1 MAHKTLTE
9 EEKKLLLE
17 RAYAEYL
24 KQNGIK
30 EDPLSEVD
38 KPVDSINVKK
48 TEDSLQEA
56 KLEAIAQAERSAV
69 ATEVEQPKES
79 VKAKKSSK
87 DSKADKADKAEKKA
101 DKKAS
106 KKERKKE
113 SKLANKKEN
122 KVAKKDK
129 KPKKPKKHPIVGE
142 GESHNPINLIRCFFT
157 WLIDAHDRIQER
169 IDDHLI
175 EAGHSIGKEYHD
187 ALARYR
193 GSRKRISY
201 SLLLITL
208 VCGVELLVFNQV
220 TVYQYAYN
228 GRVLGYVK
236 SQDAV
241 TEVLEVASDNIKANN
256 TDVDVSFKAND
267 NITFQLVTA
276 DDKSVDSSDEVVNKL
291 AYMTDIEVDAY
302 GIYEDGVLLT
312 IVDSEA
318 AANGAIEAVKVVR
331 SQPDDGMRLISADF
345 NKSITIEPIT
355 ALITSVQS
363 EHEAYDT
370 LYKGGE
376 INLWHVVAEGE
387 TKSSL
392 CKEYG
397 VEAENIKDS
406 GGTDTAETI
415 NPGDKV
421 CIKKTVS
428 PLEVKVVEKG
438 TMAEILPYNKIVEKT
453 DSMYKGMTEVKQAG
467 QEGKQIITGKITK
480 INDTIVK
487 RNLKKTELISEPV
500 DEITL
505 EGTADIPKTR
515 ATGSYSM
522 PIRSYTLT
530 SGFGA
535 RWGRMHTGLDLA
547 APTGTSIYAA
557 DGGVVTRS
565 SYYGGY
571 GYCIDID
578 HENGEVTR
586 YGHCSKLL
594 VSAGERVYKG
604 QEIALVGSTGNST
617 GPHLHFEIIVNGTQI
632 DPAPVLGL

>member
-1 MAHKTLTE
+1 MAHKSLTE
-9 EEKKLLLE
+9 EEKRILLE
-17 RAYAEYL
+17 KVYAKYL
-24 KQNGIK
+24 RENGIK
-30 EDPLSEVD
+30 EDPLSEID
-38 KPVDSINVKK
+38 KPIESIKVKK
-48 TEDSLQEA
+48 MDPAEA
-56 KLEAIAQAERSAV
+56 MEAINSSAPSQPQANANQVTQSAQP
-69 ATEVEQPKES
+69 QPAQKMENQAAPLTS
-79 VKAKKSSK
+79 
-87 DSKADKADKAEKKA
+87 E
-101 DKKAS
+101 KAS
-106 KKERKKE
+106 KKDAKSAKKE
-113 SKLANKKEN
+113 AKAAKKDAKASKQDKRKANKKDKN
-122 KVAKKDK
+122 AKDK
-129 KPKKPKKHPIVGE
+129 TNKLKEANYNPFKLFGE
-142 GESHNPINLIRCFFT
+142 FLA
-157 WLIDAHDRIQER
+157 WLVDVHDRTQEKL
-169 IDDHLI
+169 DDRFI
-175 EAGHSIGKEYHD
+175 EAGRSIGKEYHN

-208 VCGVELLVFNQV
+208 VCGAEMLVFNQV

-236 SQDAV
+236 SQEAV
-241 TEVLEVASDNIKANN
+241 TEVLEVASENIKANN

-276 DDKSVDSSDEVVNKL
+276 EDKSVDSSDEVVNKL

-302 GIYEDGVLLT
+302 GIYEEGVLLT
-312 IVDSEA
+312 IVESEA
-318 AANGAIEAVKVVR
+318 AANGAIDGVKAAR

-345 NKSITIEPIT
+345 NKAITIEPIT
-355 ALITSVQS
+355 ALLTSIQS

-370 LYKGGE
+370 LYEGGE
-376 INLWHVVAEGE
+376 LDIWHVVAEGE
-387 TKSSL
+387 TKNSL
-392 CKEYG
+392 CKSFG
-397 VEAENIKDS
+397 VEEESIKDS
-406 GGTDTAETI
+406 SGSATAEKVE
-415 NPGDKV
+415 PGDKV
-421 CIKKTVS
+421 CIKKTVQ

-453 DSMYKGMTEVKQAG
+453 SSMYKGMTEVKQQG

-522 PIRSYTLT
+522 PIRGFTYT

-535 RWGRMHTGLDLA
+535 RWGRMHTGVDLA
-547 APTGTSIYAA
+547 APVGTSIYAA

-586 YGHCSKLL
+586 YAHCSKLL
-594 VSAGERVYKG
+594 VSVGERVYKG
-604 QEIALVGSTGNST
+604 QEIALCGNTGNST

-632 DPAPVLGL
+632 DPAPTLGL